1 MASLIDKPSSAM
13 RLARTIV
20 SDIMLYNKEKVVE
33 GVAGDDLFNRLAD
46 EIDEGRRH
54 FESRTTAEVRASHP
68 FFDRAL
74 VDVLVYRS
82 AQHPGTGW

>member
-1 MASLIDKPSSAM
+1 M

-20 SDIMLYNKEKVVE
+20 SDIMLYNKEKVKD
-33 GVAGDDLFNRLAD
+33 GVSSDDLFDRLAD

-54 FESRTTAEVRASHP
+54 FEGRTTPEVRASHP

-74 VDVLVYRS
+74 VDVLVYRC
-82 AQHPGTGW
+82 AEHPGAGW

>member
-54 FESRTTAEVRASHP
+54 FEVERPLKSEPAIP
-68 FFDRAL
+68 FRPSTRGCL
-74 VDVLVYRS
+74 GVS
-82 AQHPGTGW
+82 QC

>member
-1 MASLIDKPSSAM
+1 M

-33 GVAGDDLFNRLAD
+33 GVAVDDLFNRLAD

-54 FESRTTAEVRASHP
+54 
-68 FFDRAL
+68 
-74 VDVLVYRS
+74 
-82 AQHPGTGW
+82 